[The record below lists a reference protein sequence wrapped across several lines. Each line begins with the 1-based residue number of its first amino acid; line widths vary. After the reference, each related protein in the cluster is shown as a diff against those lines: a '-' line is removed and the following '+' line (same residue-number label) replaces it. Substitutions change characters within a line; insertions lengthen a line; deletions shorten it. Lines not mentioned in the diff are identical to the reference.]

1 MSMYIPTWKDTNG
14 NTILRATLHSISS
27 GDASVSAVDDT
38 VYYATESLLN
48 DSKKQQLSY
57 IENLMVK
64 RLKEVEYGLYTVSD
78 KGDTFVV
85 TMTPNILFSN
95 HFSFERGKAITDTEL
110 RSLLEE
116 QIVLEAEEAKNK
128 IKRVHAFDVFTE
140 VHITN
145 EG

>member
-1 MSMYIPTWKDTNG
+1 MYIPTWKDTNG
-14 NTILRATLHSISS
+14 NTILRATLHTISS

-38 VYYATESLLN
+38 VYYDTESLLN

-57 IENLMVK
+57 IENLMTK
-64 RLKEVEYGLYTVSD
+64 RLKEVEYVLYTVSD

-95 HFSFERGKAITDTEL
+95 QFNFERGQAITDTEL
-110 RSLLEE
+110 RNLLEE
-116 QIVLEAEEAKNK
+116 HIVLEAEKAKGK
-128 IKRVHAFDVFTE
+128 IKKAHAYDVFTK